1 MRRGAYAPKNAL
13 DAVGFFLALLLLRG
27 IKTRDETK
35 CASFIL
41 PPSLR
46 PRRPPPHM
54 NDAAVSLELPP
65 NSVFFRRVK
74 SNIKFTTLKTKKF
87 LLMALEHTREANCQA
102 EKSGNLSNSAS

>member
-1 MRRGAYAPKNAL
+1 MRMGAYAPKNAL
-13 DAVGFFLALLLLRG
+13 DAVAFFLALLLLCG

-54 NDAAVSLELPP
+54 NDAAVSPGLPP

-74 SNIKFTTLKTKKF
+74 SNLKFTTLKTKSY
-87 LLMALEHTREANCQA
+87 LLTLLEHREANCQA
-102 EKSGNLSNSAS
+102 K